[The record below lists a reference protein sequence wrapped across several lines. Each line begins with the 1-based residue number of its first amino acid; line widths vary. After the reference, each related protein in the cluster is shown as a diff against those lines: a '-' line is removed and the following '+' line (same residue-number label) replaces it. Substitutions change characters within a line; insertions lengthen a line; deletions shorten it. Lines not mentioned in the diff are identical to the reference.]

1 MFRFYVNE
9 DAVYDNRATITGSD
23 VNHIRNVLRMKS
35 GDRIIVNTGAGTDYY
50 CRIDQVNNDE
60 ILLEVESSRPCMA
73 ELPVKLYL
81 FQALP
86 KQDKMEFI
94 IQKAVEL
101 GVFEIIPVITKRC
114 VVKLD
119 DKKRQEKKIGRWQS
133 IAEAAAKQSARGIIP
148 EVKQPMRFAD
158 AIKYAG
164 NLSYNM
170 IPFEHANGMEYS
182 RQIMNQAVESDSV
195 GIFIGPEGGF
205 EDEEIE
211 AAKNA
216 GINVISLGNRILRT
230 ETAGMCVLSILMFQI
245 SK

>member
-86 KQDKMEFI
+86 KQDKN
-94 IQKAVEL
+94 
-101 GVFEIIPVITKRC
+101 
-114 VVKLD
+114 
-119 DKKRQEKKIGRWQS
+119 
-133 IAEAAAKQSARGIIP
+133 GIHNS
-148 EVKQPMRFAD
+148 E
-158 AIKYAG
+158 G
-164 NLSYNM
+164 
-170 IPFEHANGMEYS
+170 S
-182 RQIMNQAVESDSV
+182 RTWSV
-195 GIFIGPEGGF
+195 
-205 EDEEIE
+205 
-211 AAKNA
+211 
-216 GINVISLGNRILRT
+216 
-230 ETAGMCVLSILMFQI
+230 
-245 SK
+245 

>member
-1 MFRFYVNE
+1 
-9 DAVYDNRATITGSD
+9 
-23 VNHIRNVLRMKS
+23 
-35 GDRIIVNTGAGTDYY
+35 
-50 CRIDQVNNDE
+50 
-60 ILLEVESSRPCMA
+60 
-73 ELPVKLYL
+73 
-81 FQALP
+81 
-86 KQDKMEFI
+86 
-94 IQKAVEL
+94 
-101 GVFEIIPVITKRC
+101 
-114 VVKLD
+114 
-119 DKKRQEKKIGRWQS
+119 
-133 IAEAAAKQSARGIIP
+133 
-148 EVKQPMRFAD
+148 MRFAD